1 MMEAI
6 QLPLILTTSYLPPIE
21 YFTSIINSKEAVI
34 EKKESYKKQTFRN
47 RCEIY
52 SSNGKLSLSIPIIKV
67 NGHNTKTEDIRISF
81 KENWQKNHWRAIESA
96 YNSSPFFLY
105 YKDDF
110 IKFFTE
116 KDENLINFNYELLLL
131 LFEMLGIEC
140 KVKFTSKFIKY
151 YDEKYIDKRNI
162 ISPKHNIKFYENFPT
177 YTQVFNSKYGF
188 IPNLS
193 IIDLIFNEGPNA
205 KEYIKGQRME

>member
-1 MMEAI
+1 M
-6 QLPLILTTSYLPPIE
+6 
-21 YFTSIINSKEAVI
+21 
-34 EKKESYKKQTFRN
+34 
-47 RCEIY
+47 
-52 SSNGKLSLSIPIIKV
+52 
-67 NGHNTKTEDIRISF
+67 
-81 KENWQKNHWRAIESA
+81 
-96 YNSSPFFLY
+96 Y

>member
-1 MMEAI
+1 MEAI
-6 QLPLILTTSYLPPIE
+6 QLPLILSTSYLPPIE

-116 KDENLINFNYELLLL
+116 KDENLINFNYELLML
-131 LFEMLGIEC
+131 LFEMLGIDC
-140 KVKFTSKFIKY
+140 KVEFTTKFIKY
-151 YDEKYIDKRNI
+151 YDENYIDKRNI
-162 ISPKHNIKFYENFPT
+162 ISPKHNINCYENFPP
-177 YTQVFNSKYGF
+177 YTQVFNSKHGF

-205 KEYIKGQRME
+205 IEYIKGQRME